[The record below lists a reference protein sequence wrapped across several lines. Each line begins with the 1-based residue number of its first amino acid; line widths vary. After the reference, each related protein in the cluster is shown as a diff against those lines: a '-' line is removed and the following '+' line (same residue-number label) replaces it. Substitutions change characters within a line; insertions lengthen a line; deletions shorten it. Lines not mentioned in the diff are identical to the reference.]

1 MSEPLHWSKKTADYA
16 TGVTLGAMF
25 FVVFGLV
32 LDDLIW
38 GAALGVLWFVVF
50 SGFTEKREAHFDGE
64 TLRLV
69 EDGESTNLL
78 AENIESVDLNDGD
91 MIVRTKNGEE
101 HALGSDDE
109 GLREFVDKLRAELAE
124 LTELTEV

>member
-16 TGVTLGAMF
+16 TGVTFGAMF

-32 LDDLIW
+32 LDDLIL
-38 GAALGVLWFVVF
+38 GTALGVLWFVAF

-69 EDGESTNLL
+69 EDGVTTEVP
-78 AENIESVDLNDGD
+78 AEGIKSVDLADGD
-91 MIVRTKNGEE
+91 FVVQTKAGETRVLE
-101 HALGSDDE
+101 SDDD
-109 GLREFVDKLRAELAE
+109 GLREFVDKLRAEL
-124 LTELTEV
+124 TEV

>member
-16 TGVTLGAMF
+16 TGVTFGAMF

-32 LDDLIW
+32 LDDLIL
-38 GAALGVLWFVVF
+38 GTALGVAWFLVF

-78 AENIESVDLNDGD
+78 AENIESVDLTDGD

-101 HALGSDDE
+101 HALESDDE
-109 GLREFVDKLRAELAE
+109 GLREFVDKLRAEL
-124 LTELTEV
+124 TEV

>member
-25 FVVFGLV
+25 FVVFGLMM
-32 LDDLIW
+32 DDLIW
-38 GAALGVLWFVVF
+38 GAALGVAWFLAF
-50 SGFTEKREAHFDGE
+50 SAFPEKREAHFDGQA
-64 TLRLV
+64 LRLV

-78 AENIESVDLNDGD
+78 AENIESVDLTDGG

-101 HALGSDDE
+101 YALESDNE
-109 GLREFVDKLRAELAE
+109 GLREFVDKLRAEF
-124 LTELTEV
+124 TEV